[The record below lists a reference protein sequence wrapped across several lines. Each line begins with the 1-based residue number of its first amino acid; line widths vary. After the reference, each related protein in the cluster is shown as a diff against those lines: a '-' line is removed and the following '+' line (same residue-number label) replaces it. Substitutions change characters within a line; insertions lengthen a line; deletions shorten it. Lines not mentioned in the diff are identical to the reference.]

1 MDLPHNPWTTL
12 SKTTTYENAW
22 ILVEEHQ
29 VINPGGQPGIYGKVH
44 FKNIAVAIL
53 PLDEEGYTWIV
64 GQYRYPIDRYEWEL
78 PEGGCHEGEQPLI
91 AAQRELAEETG
102 LIAEWFTPVL
112 EMQLSN
118 SATDE
123 ISISYLATG
132 LSQGPS
138 FPEEDEKLEVK
149 KIHFDELLELVER
162 GEIKDALSVATI
174 LRVHLMKTKGQLD
187 RF

>member
-1 MDLPHNPWTTL
+1 MDPVSNPWTTL
-12 SKTTTYENAW
+12 SKATVYENAW

-29 VINPGGQPGIYGKVH
+29 VINPGRVPGIYGKIH

-53 PLDEEGYTWIV
+53 PIDEKGYTWIV
-64 GQYRYPIDRYEWEL
+64 GQYRYPLDSYEWEL
-78 PEGGCHEGEQPLI
+78 PEGGCHEGEQPLQ
-91 AAQRELAEETG
+91 AAERELTEETG
-102 LIAEWFTPVL
+102 LKAALFTPVL

-123 ISISYLATG
+123 ISISYVATG
-132 LSQGPS
+132 LSHGPS
-138 FPEEDEKLEVK
+138 SPEVDEKLEVK
-149 KIHFDELLELVER
+149 KIHFDELVDMVER

-174 LRVHLMKTKGQLD
+174 LRVHLLKAKGQLD